1 MRSARLAS
9 CVAMTRYWGLMRSL
23 SARCASD
30 SASARDEEHS
40 RWRRWI
46 TASCR
51 MPFLV
56 RRRGA
61 PSSVSSCSAG
71 WMKPSRYSRLK
82 KSVVRWYRS
91 ASARVSFT
99 SGCRGR
105 RGGRFKSSTT
115 LERRVRIITSC
126 VRARSAAG
134 SRGWRWSPETRCSLL
149 RSEEHT
155 SELQSRGH
163 LVCRLLLLPPQSY
176 PLSLHDALPIS
187 LVQVRLGA
195 RQLHLRLPRPARR
208 QVQVVDHAR
217 APGADHHL
225 VRQGA

>member
-1 MRSARLAS
+1 
-9 CVAMTRYWGLMRSL
+9 
-23 SARCASD
+23 
-30 SASARDEEHS
+30 
-40 RWRRWI
+40 
-46 TASCR
+46 

-115 LERRVRIITSC
+115 LERRVR
-126 VRARSAAG
+126 
-134 SRGWRWSPETRCSLL
+134 
-149 RSEEHT
+149 SEEHT
-155 SELQSRGH
+155 SELQSR
-163 LVCRLLLLPPQSY
+163 
-176 PLSLHDALPIS
+176 
-187 LVQVRLGA
+187 
-195 RQLHLRLPRPARR
+195 LHLGCRHLLETKNYRLYSR
-208 QVQVVDHAR
+208 HA
-217 APGADHHL
+217 
-225 VRQGA
+225 